1 MIVVLSQFGDNARVL
16 EASRRDLIAIAGA
29 MSETPGAGPAG
40 ASQVT
45 NFASAWARLRR
56 GTRHARYFANRE
68 AAVHFYCF
76 GNHGLQRAVAAGI
89 VTELRSTRRPAL
101 AGAPA

>member
-1 MIVVLSQFGDNARVL
+1 MIIVLSQFGDSARVL

-29 MSETPGAGPAG
+29 MSEPA
-40 ASQVT
+40 ACAPQAPEIT

-56 GTRHARYFANRE
+56 GTRHARYFASRE

-76 GNHGLQRAVAAGI
+76 GNHGLQRTVAAGI
-89 VTELRSTRRPAL
+89 VSELRSTRRPRD